1 MRKKDLTKMEV
12 EKSAEDEKVSKK
24 LEEHFDD
31 DWVQPF
37 SCNHVVVNLTPEK
50 KQKTRKESDSESDRD
65 KPKRKELTPFCV
77 MCGERVSSDSSS
89 GDKVKYEISTF
100 SDQNDENLEPY
111 EKTDSARSLLTK
123 NASRRSQMSR
133 PRRSSSSSTT
143 QTMTSQSTTA
153 CTMHSHKK
161 LKYYCEDH
169 QELCCSVCI
178 NVLHTRCDRV
188 MFIKDE
194 INLSWD
200 RKILTQTI
208 DALQGVRT
216 SFEDIIDHNEKVM
229 ENLEQK
235 LKQTT
240 SRKEAL
246 KARILSLLDDFDRSC
261 ERQIAKCK
269 KLAYRDFQVTI
280 EACNNAIND
289 VDKSSQ
295 LLKFASRT
303 NLPKDIFV
311 ATRKVLCQK
320 EQYGLAL
327 SDAVSHSKDMNVELV
342 PASDIPNIEELEK
355 IGSVAFKAVEVRFP
369 ESIVAAVSK
378 IPKADIHSPRTVRD
392 VFSYTPPP
400 TSSARKVS
408 IVGKYNVRLA
418 DDKDICENSG
428 AEFLPDSRIAIVDM
442 KNCKLKVFDSKFR
455 NGASLQFR
463 SGPRGIAVINPQEV
477 AVTLPDETMI
487 AFVSVAKKLKLVRSI
502 LTNTPCYGI
511 RHYSSEL
518 VVLCDDGFSTTEIQV
533 LGLQGE
539 TKTTISMNK
548 SGKSALKNPWY
559 LALNPDGQQFY
570 ITDRGRLVCLD
581 ISGSVMFE
589 YKDNNL
595 ENARGVT
602 IDQQGLLY
610 VCGTTSN
617 NIFEVTSDGN
627 SGKVF
632 ISETDITAPEAVCYS
647 DEKRL
652 LLVTSV
658 GSDVVTLFKIQTS

>member
-1 MRKKDLTKMEV
+1 MEV
-12 EKSAEDEKVSKK
+12 ETSAVEKNVSKK
-24 LEEHFDD
+24 LDDNFDD

-37 SCNHVVVNLTPEK
+37 ACNHVVVNLTPEK

-65 KPKRKELTPFCV
+65 KPKRKEMTPFCV

-89 GDKVKYEISTF
+89 GDKMKSERSAF
-100 SDQNDENLEPY
+100 SDQNDENFEPF
-111 EKTDSARSLLTK
+111 ERTDSAMSMLRKSS
-123 NASRRSQMSR
+123 SRRNQLPRS
-133 PRRSSSSSTT
+133 RRSSSSSLT
-143 QTMTSQSTTA
+143 QTMTSQSTIA

-161 LKYYCEDH
+161 LKYFCEDH

-200 RKILTQTI
+200 RKICTQTI

-216 SFEDIIDHNEKVM
+216 SFEDIIDHNEKLM
-229 ENLEQK
+229 ENLEHK
-235 LKQTT
+235 VKQIIT
-240 SRKEAL
+240 RKEAL
-246 KARILSLLDDFDRSC
+246 KARILSLLEDFDRSC
-261 ERQIAKCK
+261 ERQLAKCK
-269 KLAYRDFQVTI
+269 KLACRDFQVTV

-289 VDKSSQ
+289 VEKSCQ

-327 SDAVSHSKDMNVELV
+327 SDAVSHSKNMIVELM
-342 PASDIPNIEELEK
+342 PARDISDIENLER
-355 IGSVAFKAVEVRFP
+355 IGSVAFNAIEIRFP
-369 ESIVAAVSK
+369 ESIVSSVSK
-378 IPKADIHSPRTVRD
+378 IPKADIHSPRTVRN
-392 VFSYTPPP
+392 VFSYSPSP
-400 TSSARKVS
+400 TSSTRKAS
-408 IVGKYNVRLA
+408 IQGKFNVRLA

-428 AEFLPDSRIAIVDM
+428 AEFLPDGRIAIVDM

-455 NGASLQFR
+455 NSVSLQFR
-463 SGPRGIAVINPQEV
+463 SGPRGLAVINPQEV

-518 VVLCDDGFSTTEIQV
+518 VVLCDDGFSTTEVQV

-602 IDQQGLLY
+602 IDHQGILY

-617 NIFEVTSDGN
+617 NIFEVTADGN

-632 ISETDITAPEAVCYS
+632 ISETDITAPEAVCYN

-658 GSDVVTLFKIQTS
+658 GSDVVTVFKIQTS

>member
-1 MRKKDLTKMEV
+1 MEV
-12 EKSAEDEKVSKK
+12 ETSVEDKTVIKK
-24 LEEHFDD
+24 IDDTFED

-37 SCNHVVVNLTPEK
+37 TCNHVVVNLTPEK
-50 KQKTRKESDSESDRD
+50 KKKTRKESDSESDKD
-65 KPKRKELTPFCV
+65 KPKGKEMTPFCV

-89 GDKVKYEISTF
+89 GDKIKSERTAF
-100 SDQNDENLEPY
+100 DDQNEGQFEPF
-111 EKTDSARSLLTK
+111 ERSDSSLSLLRKKGSRK
-123 NASRRSQMSR
+123 NQLPRSRRT
-133 PRRSSSSSTT
+133 SSSSVT
-143 QTMTSQSTTA
+143 QALTSQSTLA

-161 LKYYCEDH
+161 LKYFCEDH

-200 RKILTQTI
+200 RKICTQTI
-208 DALQGVRT
+208 EALQGVRM
-216 SFEDIIDHNEKVM
+216 SFEEIIDHNEKVM

-235 LKQTT
+235 LKQINA
-240 SRKEAL
+240 RKEAL
-246 KARILSLLDDFDRSC
+246 KTKILSLLEDFERNC
-261 ERQIAKCK
+261 ERQIEKCEK
-269 KLAYRDFQVTI
+269 VAYRDFQVTI

-289 VDKSSQ
+289 VEKSCQ
-295 LLKFASRT
+295 LLKFSSRT
-303 NLPKDIFV
+303 NLPKDVFV

-327 SDAVSHSKDMNVELV
+327 SDAVSHSRDMKIELL
-342 PASDIPNIEELEK
+342 PASNIADIENLEK
-355 IGSVAFKAVEVRFP
+355 IGSVAFTAVEIRFP
-369 ESIVAAVSK
+369 ESVVAAVSK
-378 IPKADIHSPRTVRD
+378 IPKADIHSPRSVRN
-392 VFSYTPPP
+392 VFSYTPSLSMLS
-400 TSSARKVS
+400 TRKAT
-408 IVGKYNVRLA
+408 IQGKFNVRLA
-418 DDKDICENSG
+418 DDKDVCENSG
-428 AEFLPDSRIAIVDM
+428 AEFLPDGRIVIVDM
-442 KNCKLKVFDSKFR
+442 KNCKLKVFDAKFR
-455 NGASLQFR
+455 NGVSLQFR

-477 AVTLPDETMI
+477 AVSLPDENMI
-487 AFVSVAKKLKLVRSI
+487 AFVSVAKKLKLARSI

-518 VVLCDDGFSTTEIQV
+518 VVLCDDGFSTTEVQV

-539 TKTTISMNK
+539 IKTTISMNK

-559 LALNPDGQQFY
+559 LALNPDGQRFY

-581 ISGSVMFE
+581 ITGSVMFE
-589 YKDNNL
+589 FKDTNL

-602 IDQQGLLY
+602 IDRQGLLY

-617 NIFEVTSDGN
+617 NIFEVTADGT

-632 ISETDITAPEAVCYS
+632 ISETDITAPQAVCYN

-658 GSDVVTLFKIQTS
+658 GSDIVTVFKIQTF